1 MARIPI
7 FALVCLFLLAGC
19 NGDEEQVTVQS
30 SGMTLTLIFTDLA
43 ALQNGFHY
51 EGWAIVGGQPLS
63 TGKFNIDAQNRVV
76 TLSGQVIANGVFDA
90 GQDISAATA
99 IVITI
104 EPVGDIDMNPAE
116 TKILAGPVNPTSATL
131 TVGDAAAL
139 GDDFTSATGNY
150 ILATPTDNSTTNELS
165 GVWFLQMPGP
175 SAGLSLP
182 TLPNGWKYEGWSV
195 PAAGP
200 LTSGTFLSPTGVD
213 EAAPYSSGLNAG
225 PPFPGEDFLLNA
237 PSGFTFPLD
246 LSGANVVISV
256 EPFPDDD
263 AAPFQLKPLVGTVPA
278 GASSGTNYSMTN
290 QASSTFPTGSASI
303 Q

>member
-1 MARIPI
+1 MTRIPI

-19 NGDEEQVTVQS
+19 NGDDEQVTVQS
-30 SGMTLTLIFTDLA
+30 GGMTLTLSFANLA
-43 ALQNGFHY
+43 ALQSGFHY
-51 EGWAIVGGQPLS
+51 EGWAIVSGQPVS

-104 EPVGDIDMNPAE
+104 EPAGDNDMNPAE
-116 TKILAGPVNPTSATL
+116 TKILGGSVNPTSATL
-131 TVGDAAAL
+131 TVADAAAL

-150 ILATPTDNSTTNELS
+150 ILATPTDNSAANELS

-182 TLPNGWKYEGWSV
+182 TLPNGWKYEGWGV
-195 PAAGP
+195 TTGP
-200 LTSGTFLSPTGVD
+200 LTTGTFLSPSGAD
-213 EAAPYSSGLNAG
+213 EAAPYSGPNAG
-225 PPFPGEDFLLNA
+225 PPFPGEDFLQNA

-246 LSGANVVISV
+246 LSGATVVISV

-278 GASSGTNYSMTN
+278 GASSGTSYSLTS

>member
-1 MARIPI
+1 MARISI
-7 FALVCLFLLAGC
+7 FMLVCLSLLAGC

-30 SGMTLTLIFTDLA
+30 GGMTLTLSFANLA

-63 TGKFNIDAQNRVV
+63 TGKFNIAAQNRVV

-104 EPVGDIDMNPAE
+104 EPAGDNDMNPAE

-150 ILATPTDNSTTNELS
+150 ILATPTDNNATNELS

-175 SAGLSLP
+175 STGLNLP
-182 TLPNGWKYEGWSV
+182 TLPNGWKYEGWAV
-195 PAAGP
+195 TTGP
-200 LTSGTFLSPTGVD
+200 LTTGTFLSPSGAD
-213 EAAPYSSGLNAG
+213 EAAPYSGPNAG
-225 PPFPGEDFLLNA
+225 PPFPGEDFLQNT
-237 PSGFTFPLD
+237 PSGFAFPLD
-246 LSGANVVISV
+246 LSGATVVISV

-263 AAPFQLKPLVGTVPA
+263 SAPFQLKPLVGTVPA
-278 GASSGTNYSMTN
+278 GASSGTNYSMTS

>member
-7 FALVCLFLLAGC
+7 LALVCLFFLAGC
-19 NGDEEQVTVQS
+19 NGDDEQVTVQS
-30 SGMTLTLIFTDLA
+30 GGMTLTLSFANLA

-104 EPVGDIDMNPAE
+104 EPAGDNDMNPAE

-139 GDDFTSATGNY
+139 GDDFTSASGNY
-150 ILATPTDNSTTNELS
+150 ILATPTDNSATNELS

-182 TLPNGWKYEGWSV
+182 TLPTGWKYEGWAV
-195 PAAGP
+195 TTGP
-200 LTSGTFLSPTGVD
+200 LTSGTFLSPSGAD
-213 EAAPYSSGLNAG
+213 EAAPYSGPNAG
-225 PPFPGEDFLLNA
+225 PPFPGEDFLQNA

-263 AAPFQLKPLVGTVPA
+263 AAPFQLKPMVGTVPA
-278 GASSGTNYSMTN
+278 GASSGTNYSMTS
-290 QASSTFPTGSASI
+290 QSSSTFPTGSASI